1 MGMRERK
8 PREKD
13 LWGYLEHLQE
23 SERAPA
29 TVRKYERAIRSFFAW
44 ASANGTGIAKGIV
57 IRYKEYLLERR
68 AASGVNG
75 ELAAL
80 NGFFTHM
87 EWHECRVRPV
97 RVQRR
102 GYSDPEKELSREEYL
117 RLVNAAKRRKNE
129 RLALLLQAMCS
140 TGVRVSEVQYLTV
153 EALGRSR
160 MEVHNKGKSRTVL
173 LPGALCEKLRLYCE
187 KRGIWE
193 GSVFVTRT
201 GRPLNRSN
209 IWSMMKALCGAAR
222 VDERKVFPH
231 NLRHLFARCFYQA
244 QKDLE
249 HLATILGHSSINT
262 TRIYTQ
268 TSGAEHRRQLE
279 QLHLLI

>member
-1 MGMRERK
+1 MRERK

-44 ASANGTGIAKGIV
+44 ASANRTSIAKGIV

-129 RLALLLQAMCS
+129 RLALLLQAM
-140 TGVRVSEVQYLTV
+140 
-153 EALGRSR
+153 
-160 MEVHNKGKSRTVL
+160 
-173 LPGALCEKLRLYCE
+173 
-187 KRGIWE
+187 
-193 GSVFVTRT
+193 
-201 GRPLNRSN
+201 
-209 IWSMMKALCGAAR
+209 
-222 VDERKVFPH
+222 
-231 NLRHLFARCFYQA
+231 
-244 QKDLE
+244 
-249 HLATILGHSSINT
+249 
-262 TRIYTQ
+262 
-268 TSGAEHRRQLE
+268 
-279 QLHLLI
+279 

>member
-1 MGMRERK
+1 MTERR
-8 PREKD
+8 PREGD
-13 LWGYLEHLQE
+13 LRAYLVHLRE
-23 SERAPA
+23 SERAAA
-29 TVRKYERAIRSFFAW
+29 TIQKYERAIRSFFAW
-44 ASANGTGIAKGIV
+44 ASAGGAGIEKETV
-57 IRYKEYLLERR
+57 IRYKEHLLERR

-80 NGFFTHM
+80 NGFFAYM

-102 GYSDPEKELSREEYL
+102 GYCDPERELSRAEYF
-117 RLVNAAKRRKNE
+117 RLVNAARARGNE
-129 RLALLLQAMCS
+129 RLALLLQTICS
-140 TGVRVSEVQYLTV
+140 TGVRVSEVKHLTA
-153 EALGRSR
+153 EAVWRGR
-160 MEVHNKGKSRTVL
+160 MEVYNKGKSRTVI
-173 LPGALCEKLRLYCE
+173 LPGALCEKLRRYCE
-187 KRGIWE
+187 ARGIRR
-193 GSVFVTRT
+193 GGVFVTRS
-201 GRPLNRSN
+201 GRPLDRSN
-209 IWSMMKALCGAAR
+209 IWAMMKALCAAAR
-222 VDERKVFPH
+222 VETKKVFPH

>member
-1 MGMRERK
+1 M
-8 PREKD
+8 
-13 LWGYLEHLQE
+13 
-23 SERAPA
+23 
-29 TVRKYERAIRSFFAW
+29 
-44 ASANGTGIAKGIV
+44 
-57 IRYKEYLLERR
+57 
-68 AASGVNG
+68 
-75 ELAAL
+75 AAL

-173 LPGALCEKLRLYCE
+173 LRGALCEKRRLYCE
-187 KRGIWE
+187 KRGIRA

-222 VDERKVFPH
+222 VDARKVFPH
-231 NLRHLFARCFYQA
+231 NLRHLFARAYYA
-244 QKDLE
+244 LE
-249 HLATILGHSSINT
+249 RDIVRLADILGHSSIDT
-262 TRIYTQ
+262 TRIYTME
-268 TSGAEHRRQLE
+268 SGLTHRRQLE
-279 QLHLLI
+279 KMRLVI